1 MKNKNFDHVILLLLL
16 LYTQRDAHA
25 RFAFQNARSL
35 SSINQSHKQAL
46 IIEAREEQEDSRV
59 SAKPPQSE
67 KMEEKRKEKEMEGGK
82 KAKALQP
89 LAKIHYLSFFPPQS
103 AREGRR
109 RGISNRKK
117 EQGKRHTRV
126 TYWRKRVVG
135 TKRHPRPSAIEN
147 GTRRRGDVVRYV
159 LLELGIELFKST
171 SGEVVEKREKGKG
184 PDSIVIA

>member
-1 MKNKNFDHVILLLLL
+1 MSFYYYYYSTHRETRTLASLFKMPARFRRSIKATSKHSSSRREKNKKIV
-16 LYTQRDAHA
+16 
-25 RFAFQNARSL
+25 AFQ
-35 SSINQSHKQAL
+35 QS
-46 IIEAREEQEDSRV
+46 RPRV
-59 SAKPPQSE
+59 RRWK
-67 KMEEKRKEKEMEGGK
+67 KREKRKRWKVK
-82 KAKALQP
+82 KRQKPFSP
-89 LAKIHYLSFFPPQS
+89 LAKTHFLSFFPSQS

-109 RGISNRKK
+109 GISKRKK